1 MAIEEQLIELI
12 GEFEPDKWYIVRP
25 TMLCRSAT
33 LKELGEI
40 FRRNKPDGAGG
51 ILILSD
57 YLNIQGVEAYT
68 IRSTLRTFRI
78 NLDILHA
85 LYRQIKWRPWVRL
98 RGALQKLGI
107 IV

>member
-1 MAIEEQLIELI
+1 MEEQLLELI

-25 TMLCRSAT
+25 TTLCRSNA

-40 FRRNKPDGAGG
+40 YRRNKPEGAGG
-51 ILILSD
+51 ILVLSD
-57 YLNIQGVEAYT
+57 YLNIQGVESYT

-85 LYRQIKWRPWVRL
+85 LYRQIKWRPWTRL
-98 RGALQKLGI
+98 KGALQKMGI
-107 IV
+107 RV